1 MAFELVYTSSQ
12 TGVKQGSTGF
22 CTVACTR
29 GIDPR
34 LMLTLE
40 GLSGYKPIYPH
51 YDAKAMRNPV
61 SCSHYIFGGGAAIY
75 RHILSRACFNGVDYT
90 GRSNKLVSHLAL
102 SQLEAKKAAG
112 GPASLFLCEGL
123 FKEADWQI
131 KTEIFPM
138 QKEIPSTNAAASK
151 CLAWEKACGDS
162 GWAGVI
168 VEKFLSRKGV
178 VYLVFAPESGMDML
192 ALMNEAIALLPEE
205 DRWRLTFSTYF
216 TSLPAGMECAWR
228 ACVPDSEALVA
239 ARRSPLN
246 LIIDLTRPLP
256 PAEGGEYV
264 RLARGEIA
272 SISPIQAQDRQDAPK
287 TTGFAGKIVPHEE
300 VSLASKDMPA
310 PRRPSPEYNSG
321 KPGLHG
327 GMILVFGLCILLLL
341 SLVFALAWW
350 QFHGAGRMAEADEDV
365 EIVEQDEK
373 LPKTTGATGNSVAGK
388 ADNEA
393 HFPAPEKESQ
403 ANSEPSTKTQ
413 AEQAPLAS
421 QRVEAAFLWEL
432 YPKVQ
437 LVTAENALDVE
448 LPDELVAEKT
458 ELFLRRNGKMTRL
471 AVVVDGNA
479 LTAVLVDMNNRPMEL
494 RLTLEGKCL
503 KIALNRYRMPANTCI
518 CLHDLRSD
526 KYYPLYFEP
535 GISRLRNNEF
545 KATCKVQ
552 NYDSASKKACF
563 KVEFDNPFGG
573 GEFCNGI
580 KVLAQFGQTMEYLD
594 CHLDD
599 NGKFV
604 SSFDHS
610 TLEVQKADLS
620 RCNSSLNKNSN
631 SMNAKNTEL
640 QKLTSAVQGIDR
652 KIAGLKKKK
661 EHEGRQAS
669 QKHARNKDSNNRK
682 TDNVQEQIAELEKR
696 KKDFK
701 DKINKVNSGLSE
713 LEKDKQKLLAE
724 KDALLKQKREMLNVD
739 PPEGQVFLLHEGQP
753 FFLGT
758 LKYQK

>member
-131 KTEIFPM
+131 KTEIFPL
-138 QKEIPSTNAAASK
+138 QKEIPSTNATASK

-168 VEKFLSRKGV
+168 VEKFLSRKGI
-178 VYLVFAPESGMDML
+178 VYLVFDPESGVDML

-216 TSLPAGMECAWR
+216 SSLPAGMECAWR

-264 RLARGEIA
+264 RLARGEIE
-272 SISPIQAQDRQDAPK
+272 SISPKQVKDRQDVPK
-287 TTGFAGKIVPHEE
+287 ATAFAEENALKEE
-300 VSLASKDMPA
+300 VSQANEDVLNS
-310 PRRPSPEYNSG
+310 RRPYLEYNSG
-321 KPGLHG
+321 KPGLRFG
-327 GMILVFGLCILLLL
+327 GLLVGVCVLLLLCLVFGL
-341 SLVFALAWW
+341 AWW
-350 QFHGAGRMAEADEDV
+350 HFHGISSRQPDV
-365 EIVEQDEK
+365 EDEVEMVEKDEK
-373 LPKTTGATGNSVAGK
+373 SPKSTEVPEGTVVKK
-388 ADNEA
+388 ANKKA
-393 HFPAPEKESQ
+393 HSQSSEKETGT
-403 ANSEPSTKTQ
+403 NSEESPEPQ
-413 AEQAPLAS
+413 EEQTPVVS
-421 QRVEAAFLWEL
+421 QQVEAAFLWEQ

-437 LVTAENALDVE
+437 NITAENALNVE
-448 LPDELVAEKT
+448 LPDELVAGKT
-458 ELFLRRNGKMTRL
+458 ELYLKRNGKKTRQD
-471 AVVVDGNA
+471 VVVDGNA
-479 LTAVLVDMNNRPMEL
+479 LTAVLADMNNRAMEL
-494 RLTLEGKCL
+494 RLTFEGKIL
-503 KIALNRYRMPANTCI
+503 KIGLNRFRMPANTCI
-518 CLHDLRSD
+518 CLHDLMSD
-526 KYYPLYFEP
+526 KDYPLYFEP
-535 GISRLRNNEF
+535 GISHLRDNVFN
-545 KATCKVQ
+545 ATYKVQ
-552 NYDSASKKACF
+552 NYDSASKKACYQ
-563 KVEFDNPFGG
+563 VEFDNPFGG
-573 GEFCNGI
+573 SDFCNGMR
-580 KVLAQFGQTMEYLD
+580 VLAQFGQAMEYLD
-594 CHLDD
+594 CHLNDK
-599 NGKFV
+599 GKFV
-604 SSFDHS
+604 SSFDYS
-610 TLEVQKADLS
+610 TLEAQKSELAK
-620 RCNSSLNKNSN
+620 CNSALNENGFAI
-631 SMNAKNTEL
+631 NAQNVEL
-640 QKLTSAVQGIDR
+640 QKLTSAIQGIDK
-652 KIAGLKKKK
+652 KIARLKKKN
-661 EHEGRQAS
+661 EHEGRQVS
-669 QKHARNKDSNNRK
+669 QKQIRNKDNNNRK
-682 TDNVQEQIAELEKR
+682 TDNIPEQIAELEKR
-696 KKDFK
+696 KKDLK
-701 DKINKVNSGLSE
+701 DKIKTINSRLSD
-713 LEKDKQKLLAE
+713 LAKEKQNLQAE
-724 KDALLKQKREMLNVD
+724 KDALLEQKQEMLNMR
-739 PPEGQVFLLHEGQP
+739 PPDGQVFLFHDGQP
-753 FFLGT
+753 FLLGT